1 MRGRA
6 GRSWKKYTGGSKMA
20 AAGCAILALW
30 IILAIA
36 VPLFGPWSLSEQNA
50 EIRNQTSSLAHWFG
64 TDRFGRDLF
73 ARVWYGAGLSLFIG
87 IVSALINGG
96 IGVMYGAVCGYAGGK
111 TDMLLMRAADIIS
124 SIPSMLYVILITLV
138 MGAGA
143 GSIILGLCVA
153 GWISMARIVRGE
165 IIRLKE
171 ADYACAA
178 RMEGIPP
185 LRILVRHLLPN
196 AAGPILVNLIF
207 LVPQAV
213 FTEAFLSFLGVGI
226 AAPAASLGTIIQ
238 EARSQMILYPYQMI
252 WPLLV
257 LCVMILA
264 LNMIGTAVEEKTGGR
279 RGWSE

>member
-6 GRSWKKYTGGSKMA
+6 GRIWKKYTGGSKMA

-36 VPLFGPWSLSEQNA
+36 VPLFGPWSWSEQNA

-213 FTEAFLSFLGVGI
+213 FTEAFFKLSRRRDCGAGSQSRHDHPGSEKPDDPLSVSDDL
-226 AAPAASLGTIIQ
+226 AASCIVRHDSCTEYDRNG
-238 EARSQMILYPYQMI
+238 S
-252 WPLLV
+252 
-257 LCVMILA
+257 
-264 LNMIGTAVEEKTGGR
+264 
-279 RGWSE
+279 